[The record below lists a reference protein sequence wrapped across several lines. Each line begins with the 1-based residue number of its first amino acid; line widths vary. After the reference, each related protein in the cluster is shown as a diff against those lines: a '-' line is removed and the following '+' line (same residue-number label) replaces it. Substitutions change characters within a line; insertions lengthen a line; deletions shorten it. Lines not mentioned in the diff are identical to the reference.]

1 MKVRKIIVLFLF
13 IVFTSLEGTNI
24 RKFLYEISSEDRS
37 ALCSLFSSLI
47 EDHFAYTLFG
57 DKPVS
62 LSAHFVLTPWE
73 NTIEKVSSDGLFW
86 KKWQIFQSYRNRLP
100 LKNFIL
106 IQEPSKTKNWQI
118 SNVILINKR
127 AFIEIVK
134 SHLKIFEG
142 VLGKKINPQ
151 KMLKSIEDG
160 KISLVDSINNNQ
172 MLWGILLGYGS
183 HNAALYNKQDREY
196 LNLGDFTKYSQINL
210 EPIGDYHYSPLR
222 IGSVYFA
229 GDLEHPQTKALQ
241 QKYQKLRGKISAI
254 YAKGD
259 FLEITLSK
267 LTEE

>member
-1 MKVRKIIVLFLF
+1 MRRVILLFLF
-13 IVFTSLEGTNI
+13 IVFINLEGTNI
-24 RKFLYEISSEDRS
+24 RKFLDEISSEDRLV
-37 ALCSLFSSLI
+37 LCSLFSSLI
-47 EDHFAYTLFG
+47 EDHFAYTLFA

-73 NTIEKVSSDGLFW
+73 NTLEKISPDGLFW
-86 KKWQIFQSYRNRLP
+86 KKWKVFQSYQNRLP

-118 SNVILINKR
+118 ANIILINKQ
-127 AFIEIVK
+127 AFIK
-134 SHLKIFEG
+134 TLKRHLKIFES
-142 VLGKKINPQ
+142 VLGHKVNPQ
-151 KMLKSIEDG
+151 EMLKNIEEG
-160 KISLVDSINNNQ
+160 KIAFADSINDNQ

-196 LNLGDFTKYSQINL
+196 LNLGDFTKYSQISL

-229 GDLEHPQTKALQ
+229 GDLQHPETKALQ
-241 QKYQKLRGKISAI
+241 QKYQNLRGKISAI
-254 YAKGD
+254 YAQGD

-267 LTEE
+267 LTEN